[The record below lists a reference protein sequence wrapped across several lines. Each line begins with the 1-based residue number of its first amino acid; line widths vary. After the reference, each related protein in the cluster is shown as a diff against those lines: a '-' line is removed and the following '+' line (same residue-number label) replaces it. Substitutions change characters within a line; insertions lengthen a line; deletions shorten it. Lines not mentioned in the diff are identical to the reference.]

1 MPAGIGGAAGSEPGG
16 HAVKM
21 NQTGMW
27 IGVTVLALGVGLLA
41 MPTLQG
47 RTAAGI
53 SRVGWALGIIIPPA
67 LLAVADEVIQ

>member
-1 MPAGIGGAAGSEPGG
+1 M
-16 HAVKM
+16 KM
-21 NQTGMW
+21 NRTGMW

-53 SRVGWALGIIIPPA
+53 SRVGWALGITIPPA